1 MANKFEEIGA
11 IYENENK
18 TTGEKFLQISISK
31 DVSLKKGTKVRL
43 ENPNDKF
50 DRMINSTK
58 TSEAFKQKAREDA
71 AKVNPNMKKR
81 LIAVIE
87 E

>member
-18 TTGEKFLQISISK
+18 STGEKFLQISISK

-50 DRMINSTK
+50 DRMINSAK

>member
-31 DVSLKKGTKVRL
+31 DVSLKKGTRVRL
-43 ENPNDKF
+43 ENPQDKF
-50 DRMINSTK
+50 ERMINSEK
-58 TSEAFKQKAREDA
+58 TTEAFKTKAREDST
-71 AKVNPNMKKR
+71 KVNPSMRKR
-81 LIAVIE
+81 LIAVLE

>member
-1 MANKFEEIGA
+1 MAKFEEIGA

-31 DVSLKKGTKVRL
+31 DVALKKGTKVRL
-43 ENPNDKF
+43 ENPQDKF
-50 DRMINSTK
+50 ERMINSAK
-58 TSEAFKQKAREDA
+58 TSDSFKQKAREDA

-81 LIAVIE
+81 LIAVLDE
-87 E
+87 